1 LKYRVIAVGN
11 MYRKSDVIKVAKMIL
26 FLIDVWTEVIIARYR
41 IFHLTLVSDRTE
53 TQLTRHLLR
62 HFPQFCAASFLP
74 NWHFRFVSTF
84 LGPQLLSWHNSV
96 TRR

>member
-1 LKYRVIAVGN
+1 
-11 MYRKSDVIKVAKMIL
+11 MYRKSNVIKVAKMIL
-26 FLIDVWTEVIIARYR
+26 FLIDVGTEVIIARYR

-74 NWHFRFVSTF
+74 N
-84 LGPQLLSWHNSV
+84 
-96 TRR
+96 